1 MFISQELAEWRF
13 LKRRG
18 FEGAIKNQKT
28 CIGNY
33 VKYARWEETQVG
45 PISPSSYHYHY
56 HQGEFER
63 ARNIF
68 ERALDVDHTATPL
81 WLKYAAFETRNK
93 FINRARNVYDRA
105 VTILPRVN
113 QLW

>member
-1 MFISQELAEWRF
+1 MAEWRF

-33 VKYARWEETQVG
+33 VKYARWEETQVCL
-45 PISPSSYHYHY
+45 ISLSAY

-93 FINRARNVYDRA
+93 FINRASNVYDRA